1 MKWISIK
8 PYTRSRP
15 KSMARTIR
23 ATCLSSTSSTASQNI
38 IETVSTLAHLSRF
51 VIADVTDAKTIA
63 AELQSI
69 VQGINTVPVQLL
81 LAESDKGY
89 AGLEAILMAS
99 SVLPLYR
106 YENSEKLLASL
117 KDNVLI
123 PANDRA
129 DQLQK
134 KLELIRQQLATGTP

>member
-1 MKWISIK
+1 
-8 PYTRSRP
+8 
-15 KSMARTIR
+15 MARTIR
-23 ATCLSSTSSTASQNI
+23 ATFLSSTSSTASQNI
-38 IETVSTLAHLSRF
+38 IEPVSTLAHLSRF

-106 YENSEKLLASL
+106 YENSDVSL
-117 KDNVLI
+117 
-123 PANDRA
+123 R
-129 DQLQK
+129 
-134 KLELIRQQLATGTP
+134 EF

>member
-1 MKWISIK
+1 M
-8 PYTRSRP
+8 
-15 KSMARTIR
+15 
-23 ATCLSSTSSTASQNI
+23 
-38 IETVSTLAHLSRF
+38 
-51 VIADVTDAKTIA
+51 
-63 AELQSI
+63 
-69 VQGINTVPVQLL
+69 
-81 LAESDKGY
+81 
-89 AGLEAILMAS
+89 
-99 SVLPLYR
+99 YR